1 VDHDHDPTSYGRRAA
16 ADYDLVY
23 GDTFDTEGAVEC
35 LARLADEGPVLEWGI
50 GTGRLA
56 LGLVDRGLSV
66 SGLDSSQDMLDV
78 LSEKPGG
85 DRIHTIVGDFSET
98 RVDGAFALVVLAI
111 NTLFALPDQES
122 QVRCFRN
129 AAAHLQPGGR
139 FVVEAWVPDVASFTR
154 NERVSQ
160 RHIGGDEVAIVL
172 ARLAPAD
179 QVIEVTQLQISE
191 RGCRLFPL
199 RHRYAWPAELDLMAQ
214 LAGLEL
220 EHRWRN
226 WRGAAFDDTSLEHV
240 SVYRSPS
247 AP

>member
-1 VDHDHDPTSYGRRAA
+1 
-16 ADYDLVY
+16 
-23 GDTFDTEGAVEC
+23 
-35 LARLADEGPVLEWGI
+35 
-50 GTGRLA
+50 
-56 LGLVDRGLSV
+56 
-66 SGLDSSQDMLDV
+66 MLDV
-78 LSEKPGG
+78 LGEKPGG
-85 DRIHTIVGDFSET
+85 DRIRTIVGDFSET

-111 NTLFALPDQES
+111 NTLFALRDQES

-129 AAAHLQPGGR
+129 AAAHLRPGGR

-154 NERVSQ
+154 NERISQ
-160 RHIGGDEVAIVL
+160 RQIGGDEVAIVL

-179 QVIEVTQLQISE
+179 QVMEVTQLQISE

-226 WRGAAFDDTSLEHV
+226 WRGAEFDDTSLEHV
-240 SVYRSPS
+240 SVYRSPIE
-247 AP
+247 P